1 MRQIPSLG
9 AIQPEIKKVLEP
21 IKENIEELRATRGN
35 SVKIEKLPETAS
47 NLDIINKINE
57 ILTLIQG

>member
-9 AIQPEIKKVLEP
+9 AIPPEIKKVLEP